1 MVKVVEEEVKV
12 VEDVEMAVQDVAKV
26 VEDVA
31 KVVEG
36 VAKVVEDVAK
46 AVVVWERPLLREV
59 DRGPPAKKVEIR
71 LFLFS
76 CSIRSFEL

>member
-12 VEDVEMAVQDVAKV
+12 VEDVEMA